1 MLCKELWFFWRQVCS
16 FFSWSWHIRQSLC
29 STMQSWT
36 LKWES
41 RQPDLWSIEIT
52 RSCSKL
58 VEILVVIC
66 SSSWFVAVS
75 VPIYFIFKSFELRR
89 QTTKID
95 FLTFSFVYNWQVIEL
110 PDVNNY
116 RHSMVSILVFLSQL
130 QVCSNYGTQL

>member
-1 MLCKELWFFWRQVCS
+1 MFNISVLLDVQAYLPETS
-16 FFSWSWHIRQSLC
+16 PFFSAQMALV
-29 STMQSWT
+29 STFFQMFIVLGMYNFA

-75 VPIYFIFKSFELRR
+75 VPIYFLFKSFEFRR
-89 QTTKID
+89 QMTKID
-95 FLTFSFVYNWQVIEL
+95 FLTFRLFTTDKW
-110 PDVNNY
+110 
-116 RHSMVSILVFLSQL
+116 LSYQMWTIIDIQWYQSL
-130 QVCSNYGTQL
+130 YF